1 MRAKVFTLENELDRL
16 KVEVSEKDQLSEE
29 VHYKLLYLSSGSFII
44 FTYTFFKG
52 FKKVYTLQAEIS

>member
-1 MRAKVFTLENELDRL
+1 MRAKVFTIENELDRL

-29 VHYKLLYLSSGSFII
+29 VHCKLLYLSSGSFII
-44 FTYTFFKG
+44 FTYTFCKG